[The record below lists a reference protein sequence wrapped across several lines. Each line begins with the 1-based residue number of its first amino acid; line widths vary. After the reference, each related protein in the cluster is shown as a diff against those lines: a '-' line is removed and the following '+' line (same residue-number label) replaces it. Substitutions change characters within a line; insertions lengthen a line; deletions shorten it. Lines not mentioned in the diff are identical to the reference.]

1 MIVLGIDIGKREFFV
16 SLQQSQD
23 GGVIQVLGKRG
34 PFANTPAGH
43 QELTAWMLKRVS
55 GDVPVMMEATNVYWE
70 RCAHHFHA
78 LGYVVSVINP
88 AQIKYFA
95 RSVLRRGKT
104 DAMDAEIIARY
115 GLVMHPGCW
124 APPSTALMDLKT
136 LTREREFVLVRRTQE
151 NNHLIALRD
160 AHHAAA
166 VVLTLAQQRLD
177 LLDQQLV
184 ALDAAL
190 HELVDADVT
199 LAQPLKLLLSVP
211 GFAFTSAATVLA
223 ETAGFSRLET
233 AEEISAAAGMA
244 PSPQQSGL
252 KNGKGSIS
260 KTGNA
265 RLRRIA
271 YLSALGA
278 SKSHSRM
285 KTFYQGLKARG
296 KPPKVALIALG
307 RKLLITGLAVVKSG
321 KPYQDDFS
329 RAQDGSGPTPHTAV
343 SGS

>member
-1 MIVLGIDIGKREFFV
+1 
-16 SLQQSQD
+16 
-23 GGVIQVLGKRG
+23 
-34 PFANTPAGH
+34 
-43 QELTAWMLKRVS
+43 
-55 GDVPVMMEATNVYWE
+55 
-70 RCAHHFHA
+70 
-78 LGYVVSVINP
+78 
-88 AQIKYFA
+88 
-95 RSVLRRGKT
+95 
-104 DAMDAEIIARY
+104 MDAEIIARY

-124 APPSTALMDLKT
+124 VPPSTALMDLKT

-244 PSPQQSGL
+244 PSSQQSGL

-278 SKSHSRM
+278 SKSHNRLNDHRL
-285 KTFYQGLKARG
+285 KPEGLK
-296 KPPKVALIALG
+296 V
-307 RKLLITGLAVVKSG
+307 
-321 KPYQDDFS
+321 Q
-329 RAQDGSGPTPHTAV
+329 GSGLKVRLQTPYTPNSRCQPYSPFQVQNQTQHHAE
-343 SGS
+343 S

>member
-1 MIVLGIDIGKREFFV
+1 MI
-16 SLQQSQD
+16 
-23 GGVIQVLGKRG
+23 
-34 PFANTPAGH
+34 
-43 QELTAWMLKRVS
+43 KRVTA
-55 GDVPVMMEATNVYWE
+55 DVQVVMEATNVYWE
-70 RCAHHFHA
+70 RCAHHFYD
-78 LGYVVSVINP
+78 LGYRVSVVNP

-115 GLVMHPGCW
+115 GLVMQPACW

-136 LTREREFVLVRRTQE
+136 LTREREAVLVRRSQE

-160 AHHAAA
+160 AHHVAD
-166 VVLTLAQQRLD
+166 VVLSLAQQRLD
-177 LLDQQLV
+177 VLDQQLV
-184 ALDAAL
+184 VLDAAL
-190 HELVDADVT
+190 HEVVGAEAT
-199 LAQPLKLLLSVP
+199 LAQQLELLLSVP
-211 GFAFTSAATVLA
+211 GFAFTSAVTILA
-223 ETAGFSRLET
+223 ETDGFSRMET
-233 AEEISAAAGMA
+233 AEEISAAAGIA
-244 PSPQQSGL
+244 PSPQQSGG

-285 KTFYQGLKARG
+285 GAFYQGLKARG
-296 KPPKVALIALG
+296 KPPKVALVALG

-329 RAQDGSGPTPHTAV
+329 RAQDGSGPTPHPAV
-343 SGS
+343 QEA